1 MKILYFV
8 NYFPPLIGAAAINSQ
23 KIAEY
28 LVKLGHDI
36 VVLAPNEMGNVFN
49 IKKTKPNFAF
59 SNLDVEYSS
68 SII

>member
-49 IKKTKPNFAF
+49 IKKHLHITTKNEKD
-59 SNLDVEYSS
+59 NLKLRVF
-68 SII
+68 